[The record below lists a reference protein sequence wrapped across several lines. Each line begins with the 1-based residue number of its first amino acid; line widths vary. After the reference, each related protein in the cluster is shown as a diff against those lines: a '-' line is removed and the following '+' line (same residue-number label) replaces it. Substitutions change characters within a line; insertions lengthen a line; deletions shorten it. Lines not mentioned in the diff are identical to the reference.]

1 MAWVAVN
8 WKNNQE
14 VIFTNRPKRIKF
26 RSGNYEDWHEEVE
39 IGFCETSEEYGIDLP
54 KGTIKKLIGRE
65 MTFMDEPIELNSCD
79 KISKDDKEI
88 IIGWFEL
95 ISQIAENRITPYG
108 FRMEDSDVLDEIQF
122 KAKKCAECVKN
133 LVE

>member
-26 RSGNYEDWHEEVE
+26 RDDKYEDWHEEVE
-39 IGFCETSEEYGIDLP
+39 IGFCQTTEEYGIDLP
-54 KGTIKKLIGRE
+54 KGTIKKLIGKE
-65 MTFMDEPIELNSCD
+65 MTFMDEPIELNSYD
-79 KISKDDKEI
+79 RISEDDKEI

-95 ISQIAENRITPYG
+95 ISQIAEERITPFG
-108 FRMEDSDVLDEIQF
+108 FRMEDSDVLDEIKV
-122 KAKKCAECVKN
+122 KAEQCAQCIKN
-133 LVE
+133 MA